1 MKVALATGVVILLAL
16 AAALGY
22 VLTQR
27 TDDVQ
32 PGDAQSTAQVM
43 REDSHVLDA
52 GGASSVRVVEFLD
65 FECEACAAFY
75 PIVEDLRDEYAGRIT
90 YVVRYLPLP
99 GHANSATSALA
110 AQAAA
115 EQGRFEDMYHLL
127 LSRQAEWGEVTQSQS
142 HIFRGYAEELGL
154 DMDAYDASVTSTAS
168 LERVKADFDEATALG
183 LTGAPT
189 FFVDGKQL
197 VLRDFGDLEAA
208 IVDALDNSK

>member
-1 MKVALATGVVILLAL
+1 M

-32 PGDAQSTAQVM
+32 PDDAQSTAQVM

-52 GGASSVRVVEFLD
+52 GGAGSVRIVEFLD
-65 FECEACAAFY
+65 FECEVCAAFY

-99 GHANSATSALA
+99 GHENSATSALA

-142 HIFRGYAEELGL
+142 PIFRGYAEELGL

-183 LTGAPT
+183 VTGAPT
-189 FFVDGKQL
+189 FFVDDKQL
-197 VLRDFGDLEAA
+197 VLRDFDDLEAA
-208 IVDALDNSK
+208 IVDALDDGK